1 MAVHISHGSMSR
13 VCWPHVIVQLPS
25 KDVQFPHNKLSPH
38 QYLNRISPTN
48 IFCKRA
54 GKCGNDVTENI

>member
-1 MAVHISHGSMSR
+1 MAVHISNGSMSR
-13 VCWPHVIVQLPS
+13 VCWPHVIVQLPR
-25 KDVQFPHNKLSPH
+25 KDLQFPHNKLSPH